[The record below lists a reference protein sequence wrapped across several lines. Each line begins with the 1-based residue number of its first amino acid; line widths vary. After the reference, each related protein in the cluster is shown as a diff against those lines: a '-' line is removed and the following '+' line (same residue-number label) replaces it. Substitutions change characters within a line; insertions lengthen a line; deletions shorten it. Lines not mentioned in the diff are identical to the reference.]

1 MERRRY
7 NREEEGRGTGSG
19 EKRERRGSAAAAE
32 GGGRPRE
39 HGSLPR
45 RERGT
50 SRPEDERCEQP
61 VADTADGR
69 SRPEGLS
76 ASSSVVTPLVRARGR
91 GEGRSREGKAGKP
104 HRDGGG
110 GGKKADR
117 RRELALSRAHQL
129 TGRRARLRWGASGR
143 PWIKRGAS
151 RGARA
156 RAALARPSFQGGQ
169 HGATGDRW
177 NDTESQWLCTPRK
190 KQQRRRS
197 SSSWLGSPSA
207 GPQPPLRAEAARLA
221 DAPAAVSGDGDHGGA
236 RVLAESGLRR
246 AGAGFASSGLS
257 GFSSGWRA
265 SSATAMAAAFS
276 PRPAA

>member
-91 GEGRSREGKAGKP
+91 GEGRSREGGSAAGAGVEQGP
-104 HRDGGG
+104 SI
-110 GGKKADR
+110 DR
-117 RRELALSRAHQL
+117 PPRPAPL
-129 TGRRARLRWGASGR
+129 GRVGY
-143 PWIKRGAS
+143 WIKRGAS

-156 RAALARPSFQGGQ
+156 RAALARPSFQGGNSS
-169 HGATGDRW
+169 GGDPQAPGWVRPVLGL
-177 NDTESQWLCTPRK
+177 SRRCG
-190 KQQRRRS
+190 RRRRGS
-197 SSSWLGSPSA
+197 RTRPRRCLETATTAALACSPSRGSGERARALPRRVSAGSAAAGAPARRRPWLPPSRPARPPEPTRQCADPGA
-207 GPQPPLRAEAARLA
+207 GP
-221 DAPAAVSGDGDHGGA
+221 
-236 RVLAESGLRR
+236 
-246 AGAGFASSGLS
+246 
-257 GFSSGWRA
+257 
-265 SSATAMAAAFS
+265 
-276 PRPAA
+276 

>member
-91 GEGRSREGKAGKP
+91 GEGRSREGKAG
-104 HRDGGG
+104 

-156 RAALARPSFQGGQ
+156 RAALARPSFQGGNSS
-169 HGATGDRW
+169 GGDPQAPGWVRPVLGL
-177 NDTESQWLCTPRK
+177 SRRCG
-190 KQQRRRS
+190 RRRRGS
-197 SSSWLGSPSA
+197 RTRPRRCLETATTAALACSPSRGSGERARALPRRVSAGSAAAGAPARRRPWLPPSRPARPPEPTRQCADPGA
-207 GPQPPLRAEAARLA
+207 GP
-221 DAPAAVSGDGDHGGA
+221 
-236 RVLAESGLRR
+236 
-246 AGAGFASSGLS
+246 
-257 GFSSGWRA
+257 
-265 SSATAMAAAFS
+265 
-276 PRPAA
+276 